1 MKKTLTTHLGHVFY
15 QLDYVQFVMQQI
27 LDGLKIDDVRKKFVE
42 ENPFGIKS
50 ESSRK
55 TYMEWIKRDYIKGFK
70 PKELMIFSKV
80 IADKEIHPQIKREI
94 LFWKNCL
101 SDELARS
108 ITVDFILGRY
118 QNTKFFK
125 RKELYEFISE
135 RVTLNPVT
143 VNRCVTGYLFLAKK
157 VGIFSLK
164 SNIYEFKFYRPQ
176 IESVIFLL
184 FYLLNSKRTPSQI
197 IMSEDFKYLLI
208 TENELIQILKEIQS
222 KGLISFAM
230 SGDVVRL
237 DPKIE
242 FEEIPDAIRS

>member
-1 MKKTLTTHLGHVFY
+1 MKKILATHLEHAFD
-15 QLDYVQFVMQQI
+15 QLNYVQFVMQQI
-27 LDGLKIDDVRKKFVE
+27 LDGLKIDDAKKKFVE

-55 TYMEWIKRDYIKGFK
+55 TYMDWITKDYVKSFK

-108 ITVDFILGRY
+108 ITVDFILGKY
-118 QNTKFFK
+118 QNTKSFE
-125 RKELYEFISE
+125 RKELFEFISE
-135 RVTLNPVT
+135 RVTLQPVT
-143 VNRCVTGYLFLAKK
+143 ANRCVTGYLVLAKK

-164 SNIYEFKFYRPQ
+164 ANICEFKFYRPH

-184 FYLLNSKRTPSQI
+184 FYLLNSKHTPSQI

-222 KGLISFAM
+222 RGLISFAM

-237 DPKIE
+237 EPKIE
-242 FEEIPDAIRS
+242 FEEVPDAIRS